1 MTELTENLKQLRK
14 SYNLTQ
20 KEIAEKLHIAT
31 TTYQTYEQGACEP
44 NIDILKNLSK
54 FYKVSIDDIVNNDYK
69 SLLSKEKL
77 DLQSLIMQLNQEYTI
92 QAIFYV
98 KSLLQY
104 QNANN

>member
-54 FYKVSIDDIVNNDYK
+54 K
-69 SLLSKEKL
+69 SPKGLFFLP
-77 DLQSLIMQLNQEYTI
+77 
-92 QAIFYV
+92 
-98 KSLLQY
+98 
-104 QNANN
+104 

>member
-1 MTELTENLKQLRK
+1 MELTENLKQLRK
-14 SYNLTQ
+14 SCNLTQ
-20 KEIAEKLHIAT
+20 KEVAEKLHIAT

-54 FYKVSIDDIVNNDYK
+54 FYKVSIDDIVDNDYK

-104 QNANN
+104 QNKGNN